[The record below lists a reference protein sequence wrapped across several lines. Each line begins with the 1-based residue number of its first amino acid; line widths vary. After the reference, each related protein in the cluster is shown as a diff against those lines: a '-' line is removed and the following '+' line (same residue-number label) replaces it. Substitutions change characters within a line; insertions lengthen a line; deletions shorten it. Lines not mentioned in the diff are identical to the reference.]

1 MFVKLEQAEIYT
13 EIIGSGKPLLMIHGN
28 WCDHRL
34 MSGCMERIFTSQG
47 RSGNA
52 ENFKRI
58 YFDLPGMGSTVL
70 KKEISSTDDIVDIV
84 DAFIRETIKE
94 EIFYIA
100 SESYGSYLAQA
111 LVKKYQKRI
120 AGIMMLCPVT
130 VPLPEER
137 DLPFK
142 DIIYRDDDFYNTLS
156 ANDQDTC
163 DNMLTIQSRE
173 NWERYI
179 NEVRC
184 GVRKADISLL
194 KKIKRFGYPLREN
207 TDGPVTPFRK
217 PALII
222 TGRQDTA
229 VGYRDA
235 LVLIENYPRAD
246 FVILDSAGH
255 MLQIEQEKIFE
266 TLVLNWLSKLQE

>member
-1 MFVKLEQAEIYT
+1 MFVKLEQAEVYT

-47 RSGNA
+47 TSGYA
-52 ENFKRI
+52 EKFKRI
-58 YFDLPGMGSTVL
+58 YFDLPGMGDTVL
-70 KKEISSTDDIVDIV
+70 KKDISTTDDIVDIV
-84 DAFIRETIKE
+84 DAFISETIQE
-94 EIFYIA
+94 ETFYIA
-100 SESYGSYLAQA
+100 SESYGSYIAQA
-111 LVKKYQKRI
+111 IVKKYQDRI
-120 AGIMMLCPVT
+120 GGIMMLCPVT

-137 DLPFK
+137 ELPFRNV
-142 DIIYRDDDFYNTLS
+142 IYRDNYFYNQLS
-156 ANDQDTC
+156 SNDQDTC

-194 KKIKRFGYPLREN
+194 KKIKRYGYPLREN
-207 TDGPVTPFRK
+207 ADVPDTPFGK

-235 LVLIENYPRAD
+235 LVLTENYPSSD
-246 FVILDSAGH
+246 FVILDRAGH

-266 TLVLNWLSKLQE
+266 TLVLNWLSKL